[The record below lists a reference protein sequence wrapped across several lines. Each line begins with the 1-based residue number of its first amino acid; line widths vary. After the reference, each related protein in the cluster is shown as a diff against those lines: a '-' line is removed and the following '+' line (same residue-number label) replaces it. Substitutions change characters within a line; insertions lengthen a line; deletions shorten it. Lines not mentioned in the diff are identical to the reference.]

1 MDRSR
6 TRGGRYACIWSS
18 LNAEKQTGYLRTFLG
33 TRERSVI
40 LPRALVV
47 TGHADSPAM
56 PGVVDLVQH
65 PSGTIVHFDVLPDAI
80 ET

>member
-1 MDRSR
+1 
-6 TRGGRYACIWSS
+6 
-18 LNAEKQTGYLRTFLG
+18 
-33 TRERSVI
+33 VI

-80 ET
+80 ETSSRAGCGSW